1 MASDSRLP
9 GWLATVDREQWLAVG
24 LAALSGAVVL
34 FMALV
39 VFPYHSTN
47 HDEGVYLM
55 QAAMLLE
62 GRLEL
67 QAGALAEAFRP
78 WFFIEDGGRLYSKYS
93 PVPAAMFAVS
103 LAIFGEPRVTL
114 ALVAAGS
121 TGLVYWLGAMVVDR
135 RVGLV
140 AAALFAAAPMT
151 LLTSSVFLPYAP
163 TTFLNLAFAV
173 AYLHGVR
180 TGSTPAAAVAG
191 IAIGLAFFARPY
203 TAVLFAA
210 PFILHALWT
219 IGRSVRRQ
227 GLPGVDSPPVGG
239 VDSPPVGG
247 VDSRS
252 GGVDSLRFAAL
263 PNSVRRNTLTALG
276 GLAFVGLTLAYNLR
290 LTGSPL
296 VFPYQVFAPRDGP
309 GFGER
314 EILGHSVEY
323 TLPLAVEANSY
334 ALQYLGTRWFTGGL
348 VGTAAAAIGLW
359 VVLGRWRWSGRRVDA
374 TTGLLLAGLF
384 VSVPLGNLAFWGNYN
399 MLATLDDPTNGLV
412 AHFGPFYY
420 FDLLVP
426 LSVFAAVGV
435 VAGWRRLRDSRP
447 VAGLADRLQARTST
461 ATVRRLAVAALA
473 VSVLAVGGANA
484 ALLAD
489 PIEEN
494 VEPTQ
499 KFDVAYEPIEETDF
513 ENALV
518 FIPDPYG
525 PWQNHPFQPLR
536 NEPGLDGEVV
546 YALDRDPV
554 VDFAVVD
561 AYPNRTLYR
570 YSYRGEWTPNPDA
583 YVTPKLEPLAVR
595 SGSSLAGESTVG
607 IPNRIQQATVRL
619 ETDDESTTYDLRTPT
634 RNVSVGWT
642 LTPESARLDTVRTA
656 DRSVTVNTTDG
667 PAIAVDD
674 ADEVRLLITLVD
686 PEGSTFTYRQE
697 VAVRSTDDG
706 ATVEAVWPPERT
718 VCPLVTLC
726 GSEGTYLPEDPD
738 AHPSWV
744 DFETRLEAA
753 P

>member
-9 GWLATVDREQWLAVG
+9 GWLASVDREQWLAGG
-24 LAALSGAVVL
+24 LAALSGAVV
-34 FMALV
+34 FFIALV

-55 QAAMLLE
+55 QAALLLE
-62 GRLEL
+62 GQLQL

-103 LAIFGEPRVTL
+103 MAVFDEPRVTL

-180 TGSTPAAAVAG
+180 TGSTRAAAAAG

-219 IGRSVRRQ
+219 IGRSLRRQ
-227 GLPGVDSPPVGG
+227 GLPGVDSP
-239 VDSPPVGG
+239 
-247 VDSRS
+247 
-252 GGVDSLRFAAL
+252 RFGSL
-263 PNSVRRNTLTALG
+263 PNPVRRNTLTALG

-323 TLPLAVEANSY
+323 TLSLAIEANSH

-348 VGTAAAAIGLW
+348 IGTATAAIGLA
-359 VVLGRWRWSGRRVDA
+359 VVLRRWRWSGERVDA

-426 LSVFAAVGV
+426 LSVFGAIGV
-435 VAGWRRLRDSRP
+435 VAGWRRLRGSRP
-447 VAGLADRLQARTST
+447 VDGLVDRLRARTST
-461 ATVRRLAVAALA
+461 ATVRWLGVAVLV

-489 PIEEN
+489 PLEEN

-499 KFDVAYEPIEETDF
+499 KFAVAYEPIEEADF

-525 PWQNHPFQPLR
+525 PWQHHPFQSLR

-546 YALDRDPV
+546 YALDRDPAD
-554 VDFAVVD
+554 DFAVVD
-561 AYPNRTLYR
+561 AYSNRSYYR
-570 YSYRGEWTPNPDA
+570 YSYRGEWTPNPEA

-595 SGSSLAGESTVG
+595 RGETLAGESTVG
-607 IPNRIQQATVRL
+607 IPNRITRATVRL
-619 ETDDESTTYDLRTPT
+619 ETDDDATTYDLTTPT
-634 RNVSVGWT
+634 RNVSVDWT
-642 LTPESARLDTVRTA
+642 LTPDSARLDTVGTA
-656 DRSVTVNTTDG
+656 DRSVAVNTTAA

-674 ADEVRLLITLVD
+674 TDEVRLLITLVD

-697 VAVRSTDDG
+697 AAVRSSNG
-706 ATVEAVWPPERT
+706 SVEAVWPPERT
-718 VCPLVTLC
+718 VCPLVTRC
-726 GSEGTYLPEDPD
+726 GSEGTYLPDD
-738 AHPSWV
+738 SDTHPSWV
-744 DFETRLEAA
+744 DFETRLASA
-753 P
+753 S